1 MNDGLRRARRLQD
14 EGCAFPQR
22 LADSG
27 QAGVRRG
34 SAGEALP
41 EDAEEDLS
49 LWVFDLDGDK
59 RDDAVV
65 GWITPEGVRD
75 RPFVG
80 TALVSS
86 RAPAGSGAR

>member
-1 MNDGLRRARRLQD
+1 MNRGLRRARWLQD
-14 EGCAFPQR
+14 EGWAFPR
-22 LADSG
+22 LLADFE

-34 SAGEALP
+34 AAGKALP
-41 EDAEEDLS
+41 EEAEEDLS

-80 TALVSS
+80 TVLFSS
-86 RAPAGSGAR
+86 GAPAGSGGR

>member
-1 MNDGLRRARRLQD
+1 MNRGLRRARWLQD
-14 EGCAFPQR
+14 EGCAFPER
-22 LADSG
+22 LADFG

-34 SAGEALP
+34 AAGEALP
-41 EDAEEDLS
+41 EEAEEDLS

-80 TALVSS
+80 TVLFSS
-86 RAPAGSGAR
+86 RRSPSGGGR